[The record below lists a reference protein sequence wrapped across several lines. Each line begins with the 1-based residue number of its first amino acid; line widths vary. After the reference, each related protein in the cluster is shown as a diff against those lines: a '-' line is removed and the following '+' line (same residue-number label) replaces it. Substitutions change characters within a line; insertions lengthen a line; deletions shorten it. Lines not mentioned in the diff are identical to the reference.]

1 MKWCRDH
8 KGMSLVEIIIVL
20 AVMGIMTGVSF
31 TLIGHV
37 YYANTKQA
45 VEEIDAMLNKQ
56 RVEAMSHKDT
66 IYLYIYPLS
75 DGYYMKQLNEELYAF
90 DSSKMTSDGVKLC
103 GGSTTVQRDGVTVD
117 GSHIIRIAYKR
128 SGVFDTTDV
137 SGAVGAAAGERR
149 TNVTTIT
156 VDGRGTYSISLTAET
171 GKHYVN

>member
-1 MKWCRDH
+1 MKLCRDH
-8 KGMSLVEIIIVL
+8 RGMSLVEVIIVL
-20 AVMGIMTGVSF
+20 AVMGIMMGVSA

-45 VEEIDAMLNKQ
+45 VEEIDATLSKQ

-66 IYLYIYPLS
+66 IYLYIYSLS
-75 DGYYMKQLNEELYAF
+75 DGYYMKQLSEELYAF
-90 DSSKMTSDGVKLC
+90 DSSKMTSDGIKLC
-103 GGSTTVQRDGVTVD
+103 GGSTTVLRDGTAVD
-117 GSHIIRIAYKR
+117 SSNIIRIAYKR

-137 SGAVGAAAGERR
+137 SGASGISGDKR

-156 VDGRGTYSISLTAET
+156 VSGRGSFSISLTADT